1 MSCNECDGAGLVLVS
16 RDDNTWRQCA
26 CVAPPHEPGPGR
38 KWDRVAA
45 AVAAEARMSGR
56 RWGDAASGHE
66 VYGVLAEELAEFF
79 ESVRRDRPDAGEL
92 IQIAAVAMRAAEQ
105 ILDKRGWEREGGY
118 DGFPG
123 S

>member
-1 MSCNECDGAGLVLVS
+1 
-16 RDDNTWRQCA
+16 
-26 CVAPPHEPGPGR
+26 
-38 KWDRVAA
+38 
-45 AVAAEARMSGR
+45 MSGR
-56 RWGDAASGHE
+56 RWGDAASEHE

-79 ESVRRDRPDAGEL
+79 ESVRRDRPAAGEL